1 MLRAQPVPR
10 GSDEIESAMT
20 NESREAD
27 GGVTGELRL
36 DRRVGDQDLTD
47 WSTPAGR
54 AAARSATQASRRI
67 GSRGTLVAILA
78 IGIVA
83 VFVLAFLVARV
94 YDAVTEHDGIAGLD
108 LPALQAAKT
117 LRSPVL
123 NGIASTIAYGFGPVG
138 MPILALLACVLL
150 ALRRRSWTPVIL
162 VAAAGIGSLLMTIAG
177 KDIIQRHR
185 PRRIDAIP
193 PFETSPS
200 FPSGHTLN
208 ATVIV
213 GIVAYLLILRQHSRI
228 ARTLTIVCA
237 VVIAVV
243 TGLTRILLGAHWFTD
258 VLAGWLLGA
267 AWLALVITAHRL
279 YLTTRK
285 HEVAVDGD
293 GTGSTMPVGSAPRR
307 PRPQVEGREDDR
319 RP

>member
-1 MLRAQPVPR
+1 
-10 GSDEIESAMT
+10 MT
-20 NESREAD
+20 ESRTPQDLE
-27 GGVTGELRL
+27 GGVPGELRL
-36 DRRVGDQDLTD
+36 DRRVGNQDLTD

-54 AAARSATQASRRI
+54 AAARSATRASRRL
-67 GSRGTLVAILA
+67 GSHGTLVAILA
-78 IGIVA
+78 IGAVA
-83 VFVLAFLVARV
+83 VFLLAFLVARV
-94 YDAVTEHDGIAGLD
+94 YDAVTEHDGVAGLD
-108 LPALQAAKT
+108 IPALRLAKQ

-123 NGIASTIAYGFGPVG
+123 DGIASTVAYGFGPVG

-177 KDIIQRHR
+177 KDLINRHR
-185 PRRIDAIP
+185 PLHIDAIP
-193 PFETSPS
+193 PFESSPS

-228 ARTLTIVCA
+228 VRTLTVVCA

-279 YLTTRK
+279 YLTTRR
-285 HEVAVDGD
+285 HEVVSG
-293 GTGSTMPVGSAPRR
+293 GGSAQAAMPVEAEPRL
-307 PRPQVEGREDDR
+307 PRPQTEAPEGRQH
-319 RP
+319 P